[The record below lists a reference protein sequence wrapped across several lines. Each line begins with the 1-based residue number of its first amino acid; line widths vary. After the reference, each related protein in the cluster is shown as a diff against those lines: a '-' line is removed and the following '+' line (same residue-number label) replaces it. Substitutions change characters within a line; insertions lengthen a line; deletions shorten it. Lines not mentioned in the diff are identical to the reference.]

1 MNAQDILA
9 LKKID
14 ASTLF
19 SGDEKSVKRLY
30 RKLIMDWHPDH
41 NSSDQARDVFGHL
54 TELKNAALGKLGAVK
69 PRAELL
75 MSKAFMKSGPG
86 LSGGFNFKY
95 LVNRTADLGDVYIGK
110 SSLAYE
116 IPDGFDDIA
125 GAERNRLQNFKFADA
140 AMEKEIKRFL
150 PKQREYW
157 DLGHNGIVSVIERP
171 VEYLLLADLIN
182 HYNGQLPAVHV
193 AWIVSSLMNMAC
205 YLKWAGICHGAVS
218 PSNILVSPKWHSI
231 MLVGGWGF
239 ATEFGKRPLALPERT
254 TSILPKLVVSGTP
267 VDEKVDLQL
276 IRATA
281 QDLLGCP
288 GGGGLHMNAD
298 VPVAMREW
306 LLLPPADGA
315 FKDYAGWSACLDK
328 SYGKR
333 KFVEMNVTPADVY
346 GA

>member
-1 MNAQDILA
+1 MNAQQILA
-9 LKKID
+9 LKIVD
-14 ASTLF
+14 AINIF
-19 SGDEKSVKRLY
+19 PGDEDAVKRAY
-30 RKLIMDWHPDH
+30 RKLVKSWHPDV
-41 NSSDQARDVFGHL
+41 NKTAQARDVFSHL
-54 TELKNAALGKLGAVK
+54 TKLKDAALNRVGVAK

-75 MSKAFMKSGPG
+75 MTKEFMRAGRGS
-86 LSGGFNFKY
+86 SGGYKFKY
-95 LVNRTADLGDVYIGK
+95 QAKRSADLGDVFIGK

-125 GAERNRLQNFKFADA
+125 GAERARLQNFKFGDK
-140 AMEKEIKRFL
+140 AMETEIKRFL
-150 PKQREYW
+150 PTQKEFW
-157 DLGHNGIVSVIERP
+157 DLGDNGIVSVIDRP
-171 VEYLLLADLIN
+171 VEYILLADLLN
-182 HYNGQLPAVHV
+182 HYEGKIPAVHV

-205 YLKWAGICHGAVS
+205 YLKWAGLCHGAIS
-218 PSNILVSPKWHSI
+218 MANILVAPKWHSI

-239 ATEFGKRPLALPERT
+239 ATEFGGRPAALPERT
-254 TSILPKLVVSGTP
+254 TSLLPKLVVSGAT

-281 QDLLGCP
+281 QELLGCP

-298 VPVAMREW
+298 VPTAMREW

-315 FKDYAGWSACLDK
+315 FKDYAGWSTCLDK

-346 GA
+346 GV